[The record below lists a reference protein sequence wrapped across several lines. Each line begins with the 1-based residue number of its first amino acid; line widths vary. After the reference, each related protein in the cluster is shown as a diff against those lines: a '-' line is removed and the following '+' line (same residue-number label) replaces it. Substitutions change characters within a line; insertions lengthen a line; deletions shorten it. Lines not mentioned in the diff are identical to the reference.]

1 MNTLRKLSALAVAG
15 IFAAALPFA
24 ANADQ
29 LVQGTLSVQGN
40 INQTQ
45 GTATFNGTA
54 VNLLA
59 PIVPTGGIAPAGGF
73 TTSPRNVQAC
83 NSFAPSTAPAPT
95 QPPLPEP
102 SISRRHFVPC
112 EHDGNEGVAVFNGT
126 VASGNTR
133 VALLSSTG
141 AVLAQ
146 SASTASAGTA
156 GFQLIP
162 FTATYA
168 AVGPA
173 SYFIGEMVDG
183 TTVRPVT
190 VTVGTCATGSQTG
203 SYGAWVTFAT
213 PPTTFTTAVGPFS
226 SLY

>member
-1 MNTLRKLSALAVAG
+1 MKMLTRFSALLIAG
-15 IFAAALPFA
+15 AFALAPIAAS
-24 ANADQ
+24 ADQ
-29 LVQGTLSVQGN
+29 TVQGTLSVQGN

-45 GTATFNGTA
+45 GTSTFAGAAIITTTA
-54 VNLLA
+54 
-59 PIVPTGGIAPAGGF
+59 ITPTGGIAPAGGF
-73 TTSPRNVQAC
+73 TTSPRLDQAC
-83 NSFAPSTAPAPT
+83 GTPATSTTPGTNTTPVAGTEYIA
-95 QPPLPEP
+95 EV
-102 SISRRHFVPC
+102 FVPA
-112 EHDGNEGVAVFNGT
+112 NATVTGVAVFNGT

-146 SASTASAGTA
+146 SASTASSGTA
-156 GFQLIP
+156 AFQLIP

-190 VTVGTCATGSQTG
+190 VTTGTCATSSQTG
-203 SYGAWVTFAT
+203 SYGAWVAFTT

>member
-1 MNTLRKLSALAVAG
+1 MKMLTRFSALLIAG
-15 IFAAALPFA
+15 ALALAPIAAS
-24 ANADQ
+24 ADQ
-29 LVQGTLSVQGN
+29 LVQGTLAVQGN

-45 GTATFNGTA
+45 GTATFAGAAIVTTTA
-54 VNLLA
+54 
-59 PIVPTGGIAPAGGF
+59 ITPTGGVAPAGGF
-73 TTSPRNVQAC
+73 TDSPRLVQAC
-83 NSFAPSTAPAPT
+83 NSFAPSTTPGTNTTPVAGTEYIA
-95 QPPLPEP
+95 EA
-102 SISRRHFVPC
+102 FVPA
-112 EHDGNEGVAVFNGT
+112 NMTVTGVAVFNGT

-203 SYGAWVTFAT
+203 SYGAWATFAT